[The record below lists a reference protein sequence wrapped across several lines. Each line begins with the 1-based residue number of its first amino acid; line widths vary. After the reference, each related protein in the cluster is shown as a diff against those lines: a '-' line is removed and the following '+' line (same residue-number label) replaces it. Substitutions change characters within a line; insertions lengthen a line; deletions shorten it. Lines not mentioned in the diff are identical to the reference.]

1 MSELFPKWK
10 QLIKKRIKPTQRQMG
25 NISKKVRELVKER
38 SNGICERCNRQ
49 RATQMAH
56 LIGRKQL
63 NTVTT
68 DRHLLHLCVA
78 CHRWLDETVE
88 GIKYKKTLLIQDDS
102 L

>member
-1 MSELFPKWK
+1 MSEVFPKSK
-10 QLIKKRIKPTQRQMG
+10 QLYNKRIKVTQKQKG
-25 NISKKVRELVKER
+25 NISTNVRQQVFER

-63 NTVTT
+63 NTMTT
-68 DRHLLHLCVA
+68 DKHLLHVCIH
-78 CHRWLDETVE
+78 CHKWLDETVE